1 MKHKMLMWCN
11 NVMKDEEL
19 QTELESKVTALLEG
33 PLKDRDEYAQEKCIK
48 SFYEG
53 LVYLESLLLKQNGI
67 HPSDSEE
74 IIMQIALIFLLIV
87 GIATILSYVKDLI
100 KESKAEKAKKIL
112 PRSGCFRQSDD
123 CVHPMEYTCVKC
135 GDCGRKFIK

>member
-19 QTELESKVTALLEG
+19 QTELESKVAALLEG

-74 IIMQIALIFLLIV
+74 IIMQIHSGKMTREEFVRKTEEVRARMKSEISRQFRNFLAFL
-87 GIATILSYVKDLI
+87 
-100 KESKAEKAKKIL
+100 
-112 PRSGCFRQSDD
+112 
-123 CVHPMEYTCVKC
+123 
-135 GDCGRKFIK
+135 

>member
-19 QTELESKVTALLEG
+19 QTELESKVAALLEG

-67 HPSDSEE
+67 HPNDTNEIFAKIHKGSMSKEDFIRKTEEVRAKMKSE
-74 IIMQIALIFLLIV
+74 ISRQFRNFLAFL
-87 GIATILSYVKDLI
+87 
-100 KESKAEKAKKIL
+100 
-112 PRSGCFRQSDD
+112 
-123 CVHPMEYTCVKC
+123 
-135 GDCGRKFIK
+135 